1 MSNLIHIDKEYRLW
15 IQSLSQRFRRSQIK
29 ASVRVNQEM
38 LRFYWELGSEIV
50 AIKVEERWG
59 ESVMQSISQD
69 LKDSLP
75 GISGLSPTNLY
86 YCKKWFLTYSQ
97 EFINLQQR
105 VVKNDEGS
113 SMQNLQ
119 QPVVKIENTYTDEIL
134 QQPVATIQEA
144 AISEANALFSSN
156 DQILQQLVTEFFSIP
171 WSHHIR
177 IIDKCQKNGA
187 KALFYVHQTYQ
198 NGWSRDVLLNF
209 LDTDL
214 YERSGKAITNFSA
227 TMPAV
232 DSDLAQQL
240 TKDPYQFD
248 FFKLKDRYKENEL
261 KDELIKNIEKFLLE
275 LGRGFAYMGREFRL
289 EVDGEEMFIDMLFYN
304 VPLHRYVVVEIK
316 TGKLESANVGQLGG
330 YVVAVNHILN
340 TPQDNPAIGLLIC
353 KEKNDILAQYAL
365 ESSSQPLGISEYQL
379 AKLIPDDFRGTMPT
393 IEEIENEL
401 NETKD

>member
-1 MSNLIHIDKEYRLW
+1 MSNLIHIDKDYKQW
-15 IQSLSQRFRRSQIK
+15 IQSLSQRFHQSQIK
-29 ASVRVNQEM
+29 AAVHVNQEM

-50 AIKVEERWG
+50 ALNVEERWG
-59 ESVMQSISQD
+59 DGIMQSISQD
-69 LKDSLP
+69 LKEALP

-86 YCKKWFLTYSQ
+86 YCKKWFLTYYQ
-97 EFINLQQR
+97 EFI
-105 VVKNDEGS
+105 
-113 SMQNLQ
+113 NLQ
-119 QPVVKIENTYTDEIL
+119 QPVVKIQNDSDSNL
-134 QQPVATIQEA
+134 QQPVVKIQETSIGKTETLFA
-144 AISEANALFSSN
+144 AKN
-156 DQILQQLVTEFFSIP
+156 QVLQQIVTEFFSVP

-177 IIDKCQKNGA
+177 IIDKCKKDTS
-187 KALFYVHQTYQ
+187 KALFYVHQTFQ

-214 YERSGKAITNFSA
+214 YERSGKAITNFS
-227 TMPAV
+227 TTLPAV

-248 FFKLKDRYKENEL
+248 FFKLKERYKESEL
-261 KDELIKNIEKFLLE
+261 KDELVNNIEKFLLE
-275 LGRGFAYMGREFRL
+275 LGRGFAYMGREYRL
-289 EVDGEEMFIDMLFYN
+289 EVAGEEMFIDMLFYN

-330 YVVAVNHILN
+330 YVIAVNHVLN

-365 ESSSQPLGISEYQL
+365 ESSSQPLGISQYQL

-401 NETKD
+401 KNKDVE

>member
-1 MSNLIHIDKEYRLW
+1 MSNLIHIDKDYKQW
-15 IQSLSQRFRRSQIK
+15 ILSLSQRFRQSQIK
-29 ASVRVNQEM
+29 AAVHVNQEM

-50 AIKVEERWG
+50 ALNVEERWG
-59 ESVMQSISQD
+59 EGIMQSISQD
-69 LKDSLP
+69 LKEALP

-86 YCKKWFLTYSQ
+86 YCKKWFLTYYQ
-97 EFINLQQR
+97 EFINLQQPG
-105 VVKNDEGS
+105 VKIQNDS
-113 SMQNLQ
+113 DSNLQ
-119 QPVVKIENTYTDEIL
+119 QPVVKIQETSIGKTETLFAAKNQVL
-134 QQPVATIQEA
+134 QQI
-144 AISEANALFSSN
+144 
-156 DQILQQLVTEFFSIP
+156 VTEFFSVP

-177 IIDKCQKNGA
+177 IIDKCKKDA
-187 KALFYVHQTYQ
+187 SKALFYVHQTIQ

-214 YERSGKAITNFSA
+214 YERSGKAITNFS
-227 TMPAV
+227 TTLPAV

-248 FFKLKDRYKENEL
+248 FFKLKERYKESEL
-261 KDELIKNIEKFLLE
+261 KDELVNNIEKFLLE
-275 LGRGFAYMGREFRL
+275 LGRGFAYMGREYRL
-289 EVDGEEMFIDMLFYN
+289 EVAGEEMFIDMLFYN

-330 YVVAVNHILN
+330 YVIAVNHVLN

-365 ESSSQPLGISEYQL
+365 ESSSQPLGISQYQL

-401 NETKD
+401 KNKDVE

>member
-1 MSNLIHIDKEYRLW
+1 MSNLIHINNEYRQW
-15 IQSLSQRFRRSQIK
+15 IQSLSQRFHQSQIK
-29 ASVRVNQEM
+29 AAVHVNQEM
-38 LRFYWELGSEIV
+38 LRFYWELGNEIV
-50 AIKVEERWG
+50 ALKVEERWG

-69 LKDSLP
+69 LKEALP
-75 GISGLSPTNLY
+75 GISGLSPRNLY
-86 YCKKWFLTYSQ
+86 YCKRWFLTYNQ
-97 EFINLQQR
+97 EFINLQQP
-105 VVKNDEGS
+105 VAKIENS
-113 SMQNLQ
+113 TSAQNLQ
-119 QPVVKIENTYTDEIL
+119 QPLVEI
-134 QQPVATIQEA
+134 QKA
-144 AISEANALFSSN
+144 AISEANALFHSSS
-156 DQILQQLVTEFFSIP
+156 QILQQLVAEFFAIP

-177 IIDKCQKNGA
+177 IIDKCKKDSA

-209 LDTDL
+209 LDTNL
-214 YERSGKAITNFSA
+214 YERAGKGITNFST

-248 FFKLKDRYKENEL
+248 FFKLKDRYKESEL
-261 KDELIKNIEKFLLE
+261 KDELVKNIEKFLLE
-275 LGRGFAYMGREFRL
+275 LGRGFAYMGREYRL

-330 YVVAVNHILN
+330 YVVAVNHMLN

-365 ESSSQPLGISEYQL
+365 ESSSQPLGISQYQL

-401 NETKD
+401 NDNNIDI

>member
-1 MSNLIHIDKEYRLW
+1 MSNLIHIDKDYKQW
-15 IQSLSQRFRRSQIK
+15 ILSLSQRFRQSQIK
-29 ASVRVNQEM
+29 AAVHVNQEM

-50 AIKVEERWG
+50 ALNVEERWG
-59 ESVMQSISQD
+59 EGIMQSISQD
-69 LKDSLP
+69 LKEALP

-86 YCKKWFLTYSQ
+86 YCKKWFLTYYQ
-97 EFINLQQR
+97 EFI
-105 VVKNDEGS
+105 
-113 SMQNLQ
+113 NLQ
-119 QPVVKIENTYTDEIL
+119 QPVVKIQNDSDSNL
-134 QQPVATIQEA
+134 QQPVVKIQETSIGKTETLFA
-144 AISEANALFSSN
+144 AKN
-156 DQILQQLVTEFFSIP
+156 QVLQQIVTEFFSVP

-177 IIDKCQKNGA
+177 IIDKCKKDA
-187 KALFYVHQTYQ
+187 SKALFYVHQTIQ

-214 YERSGKAITNFSA
+214 YERSGKAITNFS
-227 TMPAV
+227 TTLPAV

-248 FFKLKDRYKENEL
+248 FFKLKERYKESEL
-261 KDELIKNIEKFLLE
+261 KDELVNNIEKFLLE
-275 LGRGFAYMGREFRL
+275 LGRGFAYMGREYRL
-289 EVDGEEMFIDMLFYN
+289 EVAGEEMFIDMLFYN

-330 YVVAVNHILN
+330 YVIAVNHVLN

-365 ESSSQPLGISEYQL
+365 ESSSQPLGISQYQL

-401 NETKD
+401 KNKDVE

>member
-1 MSNLIHIDKEYRLW
+1 MSNLIHIDKDYKQW
-15 IQSLSQRFRRSQIK
+15 IQSLSQRFRQSQIK
-29 ASVRVNQEM
+29 ASVHVNQEM

-50 AIKVEERWG
+50 ALNVEERWG
-59 ESVMQSISQD
+59 ESIMQSISQD
-69 LKDSLP
+69 LKDALP
-75 GISGLSPTNLY
+75 GVSGLSPTNLY
-86 YCKKWFLTYSQ
+86 YCKKWFLTYYQ
-97 EFINLQQR
+97 EFINLQQP
-105 VVKNDEGS
+105 VVKNASHTFES
-113 SMQNLQ
+113 NLQ
-119 QPVVKIENTYTDEIL
+119 QPVVKIQEVSIGETEIL
-134 QQPVATIQEA
+134 FNSKNHT
-144 AISEANALFSSN
+144 
-156 DQILQQLVTEFFSIP
+156 LQHIATEFFSIP

-177 IIDKCQKNGA
+177 IIDKCKKDA
-187 KALFYVHQTYQ
+187 SKALFYVHQTFQ

-227 TMPAV
+227 TLPAI

-248 FFKLKDRYKENEL
+248 FFKLKDRYKESEL
-261 KDELIKNIEKFLLE
+261 KDELVKNIEKFLLE
-275 LGRGFAYMGREFRL
+275 LGRGFAYMGREYRL
-289 EVDGEEMFIDMLFYN
+289 EVAGEEMFIDMLFYN

-330 YVVAVNHILN
+330 YVVAVNHVLN

-353 KEKNDILAQYAL
+353 KEKNDVLAQYAL
-365 ESSSQPLGISEYQL
+365 EGSSQPLGISQYQL

-401 NETKD
+401 NDKD

>member
-1 MSNLIHIDKEYRLW
+1 MTTKSGFRVAFCVFLFAYVEKILYLCSRKLQGDEISMSNLIHIDKEYKQW

-29 ASVRVNQEM
+29 AAVHVNQEM

-50 AIKVEERWG
+50 ALKVDERWG

-69 LKDSLP
+69 LKDALP

-86 YCKKWFLTYSQ
+86 YCKKWFLTYYQ
-97 EFINLQQR
+97 EFI
-105 VVKNDEGS
+105 
-113 SMQNLQ
+113 NLQ
-119 QPVVKIENTYTDEIL
+119 QPVVKIGDGTPTQNLLQPVVKIENTDSDEIL
-134 QQPVATIQEA
+134 QQPVAKIQEL
-144 AISEANALFSSN
+144 AIRDAETLFNSSN
-156 DQILQQLVTEFFSIP
+156 QILQQLVAEFFAIP

-177 IIDKCQKNGA
+177 IIDKCKKDAA
-187 KALFYVHQTYQ
+187 KALFYVHQTYR

-214 YERSGKAITNFSA
+214 YERSGKAITNFSV

-248 FFKLKDRYKENEL
+248 FFKLKDRYKESEL

-289 EVDGEEMFIDMLFYN
+289 EMDGGEMFIDMLFYN

-340 TPQDNPAIGLLIC
+340 TPQDNPCYRPAYLQG
-353 KEKNDILAQYAL
+353 KE
-365 ESSSQPLGISEYQL
+365 
-379 AKLIPDDFRGTMPT
+379 
-393 IEEIENEL
+393 
-401 NETKD
+401 

>member
-1 MSNLIHIDKEYRLW
+1 MGNNSTAAPEGNIPRMVRSHDIHLNSDYVAW
-15 IQSLSQRFRRSQIK
+15 IQDVKKRFRSARIK
-29 ASVRVNQEM
+29 AAVKVNSEQ
-38 LRFYWELGSEIV
+38 LLFNWELGRDLVERKAEETLGRGIV
-50 AIKVEERWG
+50 EQV
-59 ESVMQSISQD
+59 SLD
-69 LKDSLP
+69 LQNEFP
-75 GISGLSPTNLY
+75 GVQGFSTRNLWNM
-86 YCKKWFLTYSQ
+86 KKWYLFYSA
-97 EFINLQQR
+97 
-105 VVKNDEGS
+105 DEHRE
-113 SMQNLQ
+113 
-119 QPVVKIENTYTDEIL
+119 K
-134 QQPVATIQEA
+134 
-144 AISEANALFSSN
+144 
-156 DQILQQLVTEFFSIP
+156 LQQLVAEFFAIP

-177 IIDKCQKNGA
+177 IIDKCKKDSA

-209 LDTDL
+209 LDTNL
-214 YERSGKAITNFSA
+214 YERAGKAITNFST

-248 FFKLKDRYKENEL
+248 FFKLKDRYKESEL
-261 KDELIKNIEKFLLE
+261 KDELVKNIEKFLLE
-275 LGRGFAYMGREFRL
+275 LGRGFAYMGREYRL

-330 YVVAVNHILN
+330 YVVAVNHMLN

-365 ESSSQPLGISEYQL
+365 ESSSQPLGISQYQL

-401 NETKD
+401 NDNNIDI